1 MVFLERGVHMG
12 KIMNKREDKLM
23 HLLWRQKESV
33 SIDDMQKKITD
44 EKISKATLFKAVQSL
59 YKKGYIKVTG
69 FEQTTN
75 TYARMFKAAISPE
88 EYDVIVVRERGI
100 NLQTMD
106 GFMVAMLGSDF
117 DLDDEDEKWI
127 REEMR
132 KVREHFESKNG

>member
-1 MVFLERGVHMG
+1 M
-12 KIMNKREDKLM
+12 
-23 HLLWRQKESV
+23 
-33 SIDDMQKKITD
+33 
-44 EKISKATLFKAVQSL
+44 
-59 YKKGYIKVTG
+59 
-69 FEQTTN
+69 
-75 TYARMFKAAISPE
+75 
-88 EYDVIVVRERGI
+88 IVVRERGI